1 MDSRAWWAIVHGV
14 AVSWARLSTHAQVR
28 MSKVRTCKIYSC
40 FSRNLDFL
48 VVGIIEKI
56 LPSSASVLC
65 MVYNANFMPFTKYL
79 LGFFPGP
86 GRSHSLAV
94 TPAFIIWGRLGSCLS
109 QSL

>member
-1 MDSRAWWAIVHGV
+1 MDSGAWWAIVHGV
-14 AVSWARLSTHAQVR
+14 AMSWARLSTHAQVR
-28 MSKVRTCKIYSC
+28 VSKVRTCKIYSC

-65 MVYNANFMPFTKYL
+65 MVYNTNFMQFTKYL

-94 TPAFIIWGRLGSCLS
+94 TPFIIWGRLGSCLS